1 MKALFLTSLMLVLP
15 WADNPLMEKFQAN
28 EEVLI
33 NSRVSHDLYL
43 AGNQITINAPVDG
56 DVMAG
61 GGIILIRDS
70 IADDLVLAG
79 GEISIDGVIGEDLL
93 VMGGEIKVMQSVRG
107 DLIVMGGDITID
119 ENVSIGQDLVL
130 MGGQV
135 HSQALVEGEVLARG
149 GTLYFGGSCEKM
161 LDVQGG
167 KVDINGTVRGETK
180 LAAETISIG
189 NNAQFYSTVHYWT
202 DDDDVNFGE
211 SLMDGVQAQYDVGLK
226 PGEESFWT
234 DQPWSW
240 IPLVLIYLGSVLLL
254 IFLIHTFL
262 PKIME
267 KGSTILYE
275 DTARSFGYG
284 VLYYVGAPLIIVL
297 MLMTVIGIPLGLF
310 SLFLYIFS
318 VLFGLTFSSV
328 VITYLVKKHYHYD
341 WGKGLM
347 IAVSFVI
354 FILLRL
360 LSMIPFLGF
369 MLVGLMVGAAIGALI
384 LSFFQ
389 KEKTIHTQIV

>member
-1 MKALFLTSLMLVLP
+1 MKALFLTSLMLIAA
-15 WADNPLMEKFQAN
+15 WADNPMMEKFQAN

-33 NSRVSHDLYL
+33 SSRVSHDLYL

-61 GGIILIRDS
+61 GGTILIRDS

-79 GEISIDGVIGEDLL
+79 GEITIDGVIGEDLL
-93 VMGGEIKVMQSVRG
+93 MMGGNVKLMQPVRG
-107 DLIVMGGDITID
+107 DLIVMGGDITVG
-119 ENVSIGQDLVL
+119 ENVSIGQNLVVF
-130 MGGQV
+130 GGQV
-135 HSQALVEGEVLARG
+135 RSDALVGGDVLARG
-149 GTLYFGGSCEKM
+149 GTLRFGGSCEKM

-167 KVDINGTVRGETK
+167 NVSVSGTVKGETK
-180 LAAETISIG
+180 IAAETISIG
-189 NNAQFYSTVHYWT
+189 NNARFYSTVHYWT
-202 DDDDVNFGE
+202 EEGEVNFGE
-211 SLMDGVQAQYDVGLK
+211 SLMDGIQAQYDVGLA
-226 PGEESFWT
+226 PGEESFWN
-234 DQPWSW
+234 DQPWNW
-240 IPLVLIYLGSVLLL
+240 IPLLFIYLGSVLLL

-262 PKIME
+262 SKAME
-267 KGSTILYE
+267 KGGNVLYKE
-275 DTARSFGYG
+275 TARSFGYG
-284 VLYYVGAPLIIVL
+284 VLYYVGAPLVIVL

-328 VITYLVKKHYHYD
+328 VITFLVRNHYHYD
-341 WGKGLM
+341 WGKGML

-354 FILLRL
+354 FILLRV

-389 KEKTIHTQIV
+389 KDKSLQTQTV